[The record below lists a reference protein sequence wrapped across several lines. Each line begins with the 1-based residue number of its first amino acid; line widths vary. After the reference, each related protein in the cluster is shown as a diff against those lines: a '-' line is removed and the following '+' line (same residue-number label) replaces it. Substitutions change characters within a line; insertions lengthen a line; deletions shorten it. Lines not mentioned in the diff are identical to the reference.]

1 MVGTAH
7 QIRELGDL
15 LSRLPGCHEL
25 GRRALRE
32 ILRGR
37 LREQQAEQIAREEPV
52 LRLIVELD
60 VLERGE
66 HRDEEWHERM
76 HAGE

>member
-37 LREQQAEQIAREEPV
+37 LREQQAEQIA
-52 LRLIVELD
+52 
-60 VLERGE
+60 
-66 HRDEEWHERM
+66 
-76 HAGE
+76 